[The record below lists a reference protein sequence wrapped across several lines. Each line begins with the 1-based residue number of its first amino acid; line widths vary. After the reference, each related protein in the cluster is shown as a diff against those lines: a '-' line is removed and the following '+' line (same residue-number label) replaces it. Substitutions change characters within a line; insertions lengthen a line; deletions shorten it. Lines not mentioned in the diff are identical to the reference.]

1 MASRQAARGRRGK
14 GEGEV
19 YRVKSLGQVR
29 ALANPLRMRILVA
42 LTEKPRTTK
51 QVADL
56 LGQPPTR
63 LYHHVAA
70 LEKVGLVRLR
80 KTQPLRGTVE
90 KYYQAVASRF
100 EVADNVFSGA
110 GQPTRGG
117 AVSALLDQAREG
129 LLRVLEK
136 PIRGTALLP
145 LAGNA
150 SGLITPEEY
159 EELRRRLLEMMKGWK
174 TGKAK
179 PGSIPVS
186 LTVVLFSE
194 PPGKS

>member
-1 MASRQAARGRRGK
+1 
-14 GEGEV
+14 
-19 YRVKSLGQVR
+19 
-29 ALANPLRMRILVA
+29 MRILVA

-80 KTQPLRGTVE
+80 KTRPLRGTVE